1 MSTRSQDEWWANGKR
16 FPKVK
21 WIRIEDWSQRW
32 RRWYIPDSKSE
43 VDVRCGCPMHKWTLM
58 KEIEVRSKASDTANN
73 LTDISQ
79 WCSKNRWHGDELTVV
94 VGMSRPSVKW
104 YYVCWRLDWSIED
117 WRHKVRV
124 TTQLI
129 WVNMTDMSQSRREVK
144 WCDHRLIVVVTL
156 SRPSVYENKI
166 CCRSGCSQSKTGD
179 TKSESNTY
187 IARVW
192 SMSTIHCEGETPVD
206 WNILQPVER
215 ERESTCLAS

>member
-1 MSTRSQDEWWANGKR
+1 
-16 FPKVK
+16 
-21 WIRIEDWSQRW
+21 
-32 RRWYIPDSKSE
+32 
-43 VDVRCGCPMHKWTLM
+43 MHKWTLV
-58 KEIEVRSKASDTANN
+58 KEIEVRSKASDIANN

-144 WCDHRLIVVVTL
+144 WCDHRLIVVVTPQSPYADSWRASDIHRLLLYGSGFIANATFWWPFLEMIIWFRGHL
-156 SRPSVYENKI
+156 SRLHFVSHA
-166 CCRSGCSQSKTGD
+166 SAD
-179 TKSESNTY
+179 ESCISN
-187 IARVW
+187 
-192 SMSTIHCEGETPVD
+192 
-206 WNILQPVER
+206 LQ
-215 ERESTCLAS
+215 

>member
-1 MSTRSQDEWWANGKR
+1 
-16 FPKVK
+16 
-21 WIRIEDWSQRW
+21 
-32 RRWYIPDSKSE
+32 
-43 VDVRCGCPMHKWTLM
+43 MHKWTLM
-58 KEIEVRSKASDTANN
+58 KEIEVRSEASDTANN

-215 ERESTCLAS
+215 ERESTCLTSIVQIMSLS

>member
-1 MSTRSQDEWWANGKR
+1 
-16 FPKVK
+16 
-21 WIRIEDWSQRW
+21 
-32 RRWYIPDSKSE
+32 
-43 VDVRCGCPMHKWTLM
+43 MHKWTLM

-104 YYVCWRLDWSIED
+104 YYVRWRLDWSIED

-144 WCDHRLIVVVTL
+144 WRDHRLIVVVTL

-166 CCRSGCSQSKTGD
+166 CCRSGCKVLNVGGWTHLEWLIFGVVVR
-179 TKSESNTY
+179 EVVIIVTY
-187 IARVW
+187 VLVVVSAGTLTPLRGFYNYHGVFFPQGNLNPLRQKLAYVCGRPAANVWRVW
-192 SMSTIHCEGETPVD
+192 VTVLHDVGD
-206 WNILQPVER
+206 
-215 ERESTCLAS
+215 

>member
-1 MSTRSQDEWWANGKR
+1 
-16 FPKVK
+16 
-21 WIRIEDWSQRW
+21 
-32 RRWYIPDSKSE
+32 
-43 VDVRCGCPMHKWTLM
+43 MHKWTLV

-104 YYVCWRLDWSIED
+104 YYVRWRLDWSIED

-144 WCDHRLIVVVTL
+144 WRDHRLIVVVTL

-187 IARVW
+187 IARGW

-215 ERESTCLAS
+215 ERESTCLTSIVQIKSLS

>member
-1 MSTRSQDEWWANGKR
+1 
-16 FPKVK
+16 
-21 WIRIEDWSQRW
+21 
-32 RRWYIPDSKSE
+32 
-43 VDVRCGCPMHKWTLM
+43 MHKWTLV

-94 VGMSRPSVKW
+94 VRMSRPSVKW
-104 YYVCWRLDWSIED
+104 YYVRWRLDWSIED

-144 WCDHRLIVVVTL
+144 WHDQRLIVVVTL

-166 CCRSGCSQSKTGD
+166 CLFWVEYSCCVSVHSSSLWYILYVLLRASDIWIRRSCEIFCERSFMSIGPAADPAAVRS
-179 TKSESNTY
+179 
-187 IARVW
+187 ARDLF
-192 SMSTIHCEGETPVD
+192 C
-206 WNILQPVER
+206 
-215 ERESTCLAS
+215 